1 MADVLVCAS
10 SITGHV
16 APMLAI
22 ASHLRDAGHAVRMT
36 TGSRFGDRVS
46 GTGVEFIPLEG
57 GADIDDSRL
66 DEIFPGRAGTSGLAA
81 VRFDVS
87 HLFVGTMRPQWAT
100 LSAELQRRP
109 PDVVIYEGA
118 FTGIAPLLAG
128 SAPRPPVIGV
138 GVIPLTLSSPHVP
151 PFGPGLRYAEG
162 RAARLRN
169 RMLNLLIEKVVLRQQ
184 QREAQAAVGDC
195 VPGARLSGYFM
206 NGLRVVDVFMELSV
220 ASLDYPRPDLP
231 PNIRYAGPV
240 LPRASSTAQ
249 LPGWWAELDGSRPVV
264 LVTQGTVDT
273 RDLDRLLGPTV
284 RGLAG
289 EDVMVVAVTGGPPV
303 ERLGP
308 LPANVRAATLIPFDL
323 LMSKVSLMV
332 TNGGFGG
339 VHFALAHDVPLV
351 VAGNTEDKPEVAAR
365 VEWAGVAV
373 SLRTGTPSADQV
385 RDAVRGVLKNESY
398 RARAHSI
405 GEDIRRSDALGA
417 IAAEVDARTT
427 MTGRS

>member
-1 MADVLVCAS
+1 MCHALHHGRCPRLRLVHHRARGPDARDRQPPARRRARRADDHRQPVRRPCLGDWGGVHPTRGRRRHRRLAPGRDLS
-10 SITGHV
+10 GPRRDLRARRGEVRRV
-16 APMLAI
+16 APLRRHD
-22 ASHLRDAGHAVRMT
+22 ASAV
-36 TGSRFGDRVS
+36 GDV
-46 GTGVEFIPLEG
+46 V
-57 GADIDDSRL
+57 
-66 DEIFPGRAGTSGLAA
+66 GRAPAST
-81 VRFDVS
+81 
-87 HLFVGTMRPQWAT
+87 
-100 LSAELQRRP
+100 
-109 PDVVIYEGA
+109 
-118 FTGIAPLLAG
+118 
-128 SAPRPPVIGV
+128 PRPPVIGV

-151 PFGPGLRYAEG
+151 PFGPGLRYAAG

-169 RMLNLLIEKVVLRQQ
+169 RVLNLIIEKVVLRQQ

-308 LPANVRAATLIPFDL
+308 LPANVRAATRIPFDL
-323 LMSKVSLMV
+323 LMSKVSLMG